1 MEGLV
6 TPGFWSGKSVLVTG
20 HTGFKGAWLCHWLT
34 GLGAKVS
41 GIALPPETTPN
52 LFDILRIGARIDRHI
67 LCDIRDRNATA
78 EAVAGLSPEIVFH
91 MAAQPIVRRA
101 HAEPAETFDTN
112 VMGTVNLLEAL
123 RPVPALKTIV
133 AITTDKVY
141 DNREWPWPYRETDP
155 LGGHEPYGASK
166 AAAEMV
172 ISAYRA
178 SYFEPTGRRLIA
190 VRAGNVI
197 GGGDWSDFR
206 IVPDIVNA
214 FASRSPLVLRN
225 PDATRPWQ
233 HVFEPLAGY
242 MRLAEQLH
250 GGGLSGAT
258 AYNFGPDPADT
269 RSVVTLVRVAA
280 TAWGGDCDIRIEP
293 DATIRESQLLT
304 LDNSLVR
311 TESGWTPTWGFDA
324 CVAETM
330 AWYRAHLDGADMI
343 DFSNDQLGRF
353 IAAAEQG
360 QP

>member
-1 MEGLV
+1 M
-6 TPGFWSGKSVLVTG
+6 
-20 HTGFKGAWLCHWLT
+20 
-34 GLGAKVS
+34 
-41 GIALPPETTPN
+41 
-52 LFDILRIGARIDRHI
+52 
-67 LCDIRDRNATA
+67 
-78 EAVAGLSPEIVFH
+78 
-91 MAAQPIVRRA
+91 
-101 HAEPAETFDTN
+101 
-112 VMGTVNLLEAL
+112 
-123 RPVPALKTIV
+123 
-133 AITTDKVY
+133 
-141 DNREWPWPYRETDP
+141 
-155 LGGHEPYGASK
+155 
-166 AAAEMV
+166 
-172 ISAYRA
+172 
-178 SYFEPTGRRLIA
+178 
-190 VRAGNVI
+190 I

-250 GGGLSGAT
+250 GGDLPGAT

-269 RSVVTLVRVAA
+269 RSVVSLVRAA
-280 TAWGGDCDIRIEP
+280 ASAWGGDCDIRVEP

-304 LDNSLVR
+304 LDNALVR
-311 TESGWTPTWGFDA
+311 SESGWTPTWGFDA

-360 QP
+360 KP